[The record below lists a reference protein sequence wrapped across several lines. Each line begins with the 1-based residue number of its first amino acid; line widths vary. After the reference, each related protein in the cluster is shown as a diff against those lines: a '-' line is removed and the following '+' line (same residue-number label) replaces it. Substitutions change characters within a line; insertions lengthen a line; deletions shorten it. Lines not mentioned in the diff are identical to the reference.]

1 MNVMGKEMT
10 RRQGHGSHQGQH
22 YKQDESNLISQLEFI
37 LPRLEVAAF
46 VCLRRPAG
54 SSESGAEITVVH
66 KNNHCLRYNTD
77 VSRFSGDFSDVR
89 KRKET
94 ESTDTILRYCL
105 ELHPISNANL
115 LPW

>member
-46 VCLRRPAG
+46 VCLHRPAG

-66 KNNHCLRYNTD
+66 KSNL
-77 VSRFSGDFSDVR
+77 SRFSGDFSDVR

-94 ESTDTILRYCL
+94 EPTDTILRYCL
-105 ELHPISNANL
+105 ELHPIGNANL